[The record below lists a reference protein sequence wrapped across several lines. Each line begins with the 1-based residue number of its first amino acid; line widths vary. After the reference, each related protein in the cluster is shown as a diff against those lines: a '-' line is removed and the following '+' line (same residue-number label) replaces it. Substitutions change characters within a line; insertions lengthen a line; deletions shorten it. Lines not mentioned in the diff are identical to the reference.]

1 MVVTNSKVNNAL
13 DSMLSREDYLVTQGN
28 DLARSF
34 GNLSAFQHKVL
45 DFCFSYVQANDDSRK
60 MYQSNLIDILH
71 HLGLNASG
79 FNYKRVVVALKS
91 LDLKTSIYLRT
102 VENDGTRGILMTH
115 LFDHVKIL
123 ENGKF
128 EFRFSEDVTPYVFQL
143 KKNFYSFKLAELV
156 VVRSKYTLTLMKL
169 WNAKGHGTWK
179 PTHNQLPDAVIEGAL
194 EDWEAWF
201 LGSDDDGKPKRWTA
215 SRFRQQ
221 VLTKA
226 INELDRLYPR
236 VHYALQVIK
245 NGRKVTGY
253 RLEIH
258 PIQTNLSI

>member
-143 KKNFYSFKLAELV
+143 
-156 VVRSKYTLTLMKL
+156 
-169 WNAKGHGTWK
+169 
-179 PTHNQLPDAVIEGAL
+179 
-194 EDWEAWF
+194 
-201 LGSDDDGKPKRWTA
+201 
-215 SRFRQQ
+215 
-221 VLTKA
+221 
-226 INELDRLYPR
+226 
-236 VHYALQVIK
+236 IK
-245 NGRKVTGY
+245 FF
-253 RLEIH
+253 
-258 PIQTNLSI
+258 